1 MNEWYKNPTILIV
14 GAVALVGGYVL
25 LKNQGASSTP
35 SSTGST
41 ASNPSTNTT
50 PVGGSYSYLDGSG
63 VEHIIA
69 TDPNGNLNTYAN
81 VPPGDSS
88 SLWGGYGGSNVATY
102 GAAQSGQLGSYV
114 GMMGGMF
121 NPSWM
126 GYSPYYAGTPAPA
139 TN

>member
-14 GAVALVGGYVL
+14 GVVALVGGYIL

-41 ASNPSTNTT
+41 ASNASTNTT

-63 VEHIIA
+63 IQHIIA

-81 VPPGDSS
+81 TPPGTGQPD
-88 SLWGGYGGSNVATY
+88 
-102 GAAQSGQLGSYV
+102 SGQLGSYV
-114 GMMGGMF
+114 GMMGLPYNM
-121 NPSWM
+121 PWM
-126 GYSPYYAGTPAPA
+126 GYSPSYASMPTTGDFAPGNSPAIFG
-139 TN
+139 